1 MSWFFYA
8 LKRCYFRTQ
17 IKKRSDPGI
26 SMEAALSRY
35 HLTGV
40 EQMTADIYTRAM
52 NGWKKQKMPHK
63 VSGSKWTQWKYHWN
77 RNLYE
82 RSQRSLDENGN
93 HSGTAVKGFK
103 KSEYKIDF
111 MAVPSINNT
120 TWFVFETNTM
130 EHHRNW
136 CFIQRL
142 QQPIVG
148 IQLFSDNPLLNGKRK
163 I

>member
-52 NGWKKQKMPHK
+52 NG
-63 VSGSKWTQWKYHWN
+63 
-77 RNLYE
+77 
-82 RSQRSLDENGN
+82 
-93 HSGTAVKGFK
+93 
-103 KSEYKIDF
+103 
-111 MAVPSINNT
+111 
-120 TWFVFETNTM
+120 
-130 EHHRNW
+130 
-136 CFIQRL
+136 
-142 QQPIVG
+142 
-148 IQLFSDNPLLNGKRK
+148 
-163 I
+163 

>member
-52 NGWKKQKMPHK
+52 NGLKKTK
-63 VSGSKWTQWKYHWN
+63 
-77 RNLYE
+77 
-82 RSQRSLDENGN
+82 D
-93 HSGTAVKGFK
+93 A
-103 KSEYKIDF
+103 
-111 MAVPSINNT
+111 A
-120 TWFVFETNTM
+120 
-130 EHHRNW
+130 
-136 CFIQRL
+136 
-142 QQPIVG
+142 
-148 IQLFSDNPLLNGKRK
+148 
-163 I
+163 